1 MVLVILT
8 ADQILRTGLLVVGF
22 SDRRI
27 QNVERA
33 KSLERFRTAYG
44 SNPIVYAQIWED
56 LQTTEIPEARIDKK
70 TMDLNYFLMWLRF
83 LKRYPTECELAGTF
97 KICEKTARTW
107 AWFYAQK
114 IQALKGQKVSSLL
127 LHIFV

>member
-44 SNPIVYAQIWED
+44 SKPIVYAQIWED
-56 LQTTEIPEARIDKK
+56 LQTTEIPEARIAF
-70 TMDLNYFLMWLRF
+70 TGVYNMY
-83 LKRYPTECELAGTF
+83 
-97 KICEKTARTW
+97 
-107 AWFYAQK
+107 
-114 IQALKGQKVSSLL
+114 
-127 LHIFV
+127 

>member
-1 MVLVILT
+1 MWKEPKVLNVSGQLM
-8 ADQILRTGLLVVGF
+8 G
-22 SDRRI
+22 RI
-27 QNVERA
+27 
-33 KSLERFRTAYG
+33 

-56 LQTTEIPEARIDKK
+56 LQTMEIPEARIDKK
-70 TMDLNYFLMWLRF
+70 TMDLNYFLMGLRF